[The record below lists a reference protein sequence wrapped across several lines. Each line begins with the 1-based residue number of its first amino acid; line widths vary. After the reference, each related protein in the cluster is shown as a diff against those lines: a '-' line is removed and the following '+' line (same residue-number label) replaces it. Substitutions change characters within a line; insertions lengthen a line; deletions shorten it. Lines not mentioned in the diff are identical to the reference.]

1 MSKSIMCSLPCQ
13 FCQGLLLRQLNFLA
27 VVSSWCQRLTT
38 FYAGLGPSP
47 LWRPFF
53 LATHKPPLS
62 WYSMTMYIYIYS
74 ICFYVFLFLMKS
86 WSLVIWSSETIL
98 KKHHSPY
105 FVLIKTRPYKSLSH
119 PTTDSRASSPVEVA
133 WFSGRQKKK
142 TMDSQVPLG
151 VGPRHFQ
158 GSKDGHNHSSNTNGS
173 LWGHVSTYQA
183 SKPCRSH
190 SSHASA

>member
-1 MSKSIMCSLPCQ
+1 MSKSMICSRPCQ

-47 LWRPFF
+47 LWRSFF
-53 LATHKPPLS
+53 LATNKQTTIVLILNDNV
-62 WYSMTMYIYIYS
+62 YIYIFMYF
-74 ICFYVFLFLMKS
+74 CFS

-119 PTTDSRASSPVEVA
+119 PTTDSRASSPVGSLDFPGA
-133 WFSGRQKKK
+133 KKNAYGFI
-142 TMDSQVPLG
+142 G

-158 GSKDGHNHSSNTNGS
+158 GSKMIQGWTES
-173 LWGHVSTYQA
+173 WQQQYQWIA
-183 SKPCRSH
+183 VRPRFNIPGFQTL
-190 SSHASA
+190 